1 MKVQYLVEKNSFL
14 TCFFYIKNFVKSLL
28 ISYVSYVCRTLA
40 KKETFQATP
49 KAAVVDAPVAN
60 ISNIKLSEPPSYKK
74 GMYCIFYYIYIFFT
88 ISCRLFSISIG
99 FTKKIN
105 VSILSIFEK

>member
-1 MKVQYLVEKNSFL
+1 M
-14 TCFFYIKNFVKSLL
+14 KSLL

-74 GMYCIFYYIYIFFT
+74 GMYCIF
-88 ISCRLFSISIG
+88 
-99 FTKKIN
+99 
-105 VSILSIFEK
+105 

>member
-1 MKVQYLVEKNSFL
+1 M
-14 TCFFYIKNFVKSLL
+14 KSLL

>member
-1 MKVQYLVEKNSFL
+1 M
-14 TCFFYIKNFVKSLL
+14 KSLL

-74 GMYCIFYYIYIFFT
+74 GFLKLFIYST
-88 ISCRLFSISIG
+88 TL
-99 FTKKIN
+99 KAKIN
-105 VSILSIFEK
+105 FFNVLFLFFKVTNLPLAKLMEQLWLKLARIIPESVVWMET